1 MNKNKRK
8 LDSQRV
14 LSRWQEIAS
23 HDEHT
28 FIEFISC
35 IERKDE
41 ELCAVPTENGGD
53 ASGFSIEDCRDILS
67 TFLKFA
73 KPKIISGRDDDFW
86 IALSIKYSA
95 SEEVWRFLVDQVPPE
110 SIDRTNDINFYRSL
124 SQRFPD
130 IEWFSEVYHLSLG
143 SHPDSKITQQAM
155 IDSGEFAR
163 IVRQIYPEDD
173 GRPKHKN
180 ERKRLRQKAAER
192 FAAYSKEDRHRIIQP
207 GLTRYFLFQEQ
218 PISAHESCQ
227 IDSPSHELLLYE
239 SEAVW
244 RDNMDGKFS
253 GLWRER
259 LWLWRS
265 FGGRNIDFFSRLY
278 VEYVPSFTRHRES
291 FDYQHSINDERVWN
305 RYLCSIVDEFIE
317 RVPVWFSWWHD
328 ASLNRA
334 DFRQETEVLVRQIEE
349 TQILLETAR
358 ALLKRMPNRSPGR
371 ILDSYDRRLKALKE
385 YFLSGDTDPIEN
397 WIHERYPNDEFL
409 A

>member
-1 MNKNKRK
+1 
-8 LDSQRV
+8 
-14 LSRWQEIAS
+14 
-23 HDEHT
+23 
-28 FIEFISC
+28 
-35 IERKDE
+35 
-41 ELCAVPTENGGD
+41 
-53 ASGFSIEDCRDILS
+53 
-67 TFLKFA
+67 
-73 KPKIISGRDDDFW
+73 
-86 IALSIKYSA
+86 
-95 SEEVWRFLVDQVPPE
+95 
-110 SIDRTNDINFYRSL
+110 
-124 SQRFPD
+124 
-130 IEWFSEVYHLSLG
+130 
-143 SHPDSKITQQAM
+143 M

-180 ERKRLRQKAAER
+180 ERKRLRKKAAER
-192 FAAYSKEDRHRIIQP
+192 FAAYSKEDRHRIIQL

-244 RDNMDGKFS
+244 RDNLDGKFS

-328 ASLNRA
+328 VSLNRA

-358 ALLKRMPNRSPGR
+358 ALLKRMPNRSLGR